1 MLIKTKKDWEISEN
15 QVTDEWIY
23 ANRRRLLKLGGATVL
38 SSTLFGDWSWA
49 KSAELNSLFKSTPT
63 TKATSTKTPFTF
75 TKNNLFTDP
84 GKDREV
90 TKEVFAT
97 SYNNFYEFSFDK
109 DSVKKVVNNWDL
121 ILPWK
126 VEISGLKEKTKTF
139 DVDELVKLAGGL
151 EERIY
156 RFRCVEAWSMVI
168 PWVGFPLANLIKK
181 LNIDSKAQFVQFQ
194 TFSDTKIGSNMN
206 YAPNYP
212 WPYTE
217 GLTMAEAMHPLTMI
231 VTGMYGKELP
241 KQNGAPIRLV
251 VPWKYGFKS
260 IKSITKIAFV
270 EKQPNTLWQ
279 SLANDEYGFYAN
291 VNPKKSHPRW
301 TQENERVINGS
312 LFPKRIDTLMF
323 NGYEKEVAPLYTN
336 LDLNK
341 NF

>member
-1 MLIKTKKDWEISEN
+1 MLIKVKKDWEIPEN

-23 ANRRRLLKLGGATVL
+23 MNRRKLLKLGGSAVL
-38 SSTLFGDWSWA
+38 ASTLFNDWSWA
-49 KSAELNSLFKSTPT
+49 SAYSFTTNSQYVVS
-63 TKATSTKTPFTF
+63 
-75 TKNNLFTDP
+75 D
-84 GKDREV
+84 KDREL
-90 TKEVFAT
+90 TKEDLAT
-97 SYNNFYEFSFDK
+97 GYNNFYEFSFDK
-109 DSVKKVVNNWDL
+109 DNVKKVVKNWDL
-121 ILPWK
+121 KAPWNI
-126 VEISGLKEKTKTF
+126 EISGLKDKNKTMN
-139 DVDELVKLAGGL
+139 VDELTKLAGPL

-181 LNIDSKAQFVQFQ
+181 LNINDKAKFVKFQ
-194 TFSDTKIGSNMN
+194 TFADQKIGSNMP
-206 YAPNYP
+206 YAPSYP

-241 KQNGAPIRLV
+241 KQNGAPIRLI

-260 IKSITKIAFV
+260 IKSITKISFV
-270 EKQPNTLWQ
+270 SEQPDTLWQ
-279 SLANDEYGFYAN
+279 TLAREEYGFYAN

-301 TQENERVINGS
+301 TQENERVINGGF
-312 LFPKRIDTLMF
+312 FPKRIPTLMF
-323 NGYEKEVAPLYTN
+323 NGYEKEVASLYTG